1 MLWPWSYRLFLTAFV
16 FLLCWTAIDSRAQTR
31 FEAKGRVVAVDEG
44 QGTVTLD
51 HGAVPGLIPARRT
64 EFPVLHVELL
74 RKAHIGD
81 VVGFSLVTTEE
92 SHGILT
98 LSSLEPEPRA
108 SSEDLLAGTTT
119 PAESSLWIPLALWA
133 ALLALVGSVGY
144 TLWRTLREI
153 KKGLLTAA
161 TAQKEL
167 HRDLG
172 VVAHALEEIAETAG
186 KRHLARV
193 RRLTE
198 AVQAARGENGRKGEM
213 TGSREPNLCVVRQG
227 KTDLFQILKE
237 RVEEP
242 GLVRAIWDRRMRERR
257 TIVQPVRWE
266 RRRGDR
272 RGPPPSTWAN
282 LGFVLVP
289 QETGRRIA
297 EPQGSPVQR

>member
-1 MLWPWSYRLFLTAFV
+1 MLWPWSDRLLLTAFV

-31 FEAKGRVVAVDEG
+31 FEGKGRVVAVDEV

-51 HGAVPGLIPARRT
+51 HGAVPGLIPAMRT
-64 EFPVLHVELL
+64 EFPVLHVEML

-98 LSSLEPEPRA
+98 LASLEPEPRGGP
-108 SSEDLLAGTTT
+108 EDPRAGTTL
-119 PAESSLWIPLALWA
+119 AEFPLWILLTLWA
-133 ALLALVGSVGY
+133 TLLALVGSVGY
-144 TLWRTLREI
+144 TLSRTLREI
-153 KKGLLTAA
+153 KKGLLMAA

-167 HRDLG
+167 HRDLR

-186 KRHLARV
+186 NSYLGGL

-198 AVQAARGENGRKGEM
+198 AVQAARGGNGRKGEM
-213 TGSREPNLCVVRQG
+213 TGSRGPNLCVVRQG
-227 KTDLFQILKE
+227 KTDLFQVLKE

-242 GLVRAIWDRRMRERR
+242 GLVRAIWDRRIRERR

-289 QETGRRIA
+289 QETGRRMA
-297 EPQGSPVQR
+297 EPQGSPEQR